1 MTKFGWLL
9 SELMDKRGMDTAEL
23 AAALA
28 KQGYEVNEETLVE
41 YMQSKREI
49 DPVLPEF
56 LVEAL
61 VLDFE
66 EQMELA
72 LAFTFGQT

>member
-1 MTKFGWLL
+1 
-9 SELMDKRGMDTAEL
+9 MDTAEL

-28 KQGYEVNEETLVE
+28 KQGYEANEETLVE